1 MFPLEHVINYKL
13 LEKNMIGVK
22 QLYDIYQ
29 CCLFFKKFNNNF
41 APYPVAILL
50 YPDAPAIS
58 K

>member
-1 MFPLEHVINYKL
+1 MIKNIVVI
-13 LEKNMIGVK
+13 K

-58 K
+58 KWAH